1 VQVEQRASHTILKTE
16 SQSSARTKPGNVTA
30 SNMPAGDLRFTW
42 AQVLIAKRINIET
55 AQGLTNLASSSAA
68 QDIGGTASFPGT
80 MKLVRVPGFK
90 NNPLYLLALKML
102 RFDIR
107 NVAVFFR
114 WNGKG
119 GAPVDARMRWA
130 ETDFETG

>member
-1 VQVEQRASHTILKTE
+1 
-16 SQSSARTKPGNVTA
+16 
-30 SNMPAGDLRFTW
+30 M
-42 AQVLIAKRINIET
+42 INIKT
-55 AQGLTNLASSSAA
+55 AQRLTVLESSSAA

-80 MKLVRVPGFK
+80 MKLVRVPDFK

-114 WNGKG
+114 WMEK
-119 GAPVDARMRWA
+119 AARP
-130 ETDFETG
+130 

>member
-1 VQVEQRASHTILKTE
+1 MSHAILKTKF
-16 SQSSARTKPGNVTA
+16 QNTARTKPGNVTA
-30 SNMPAGDLRFTW
+30 SNMPAGALRFAW

-55 AQGLTNLASSSAA
+55 MQSLTVLESSSAA

-80 MKLVRVPGFK
+80 TKLARTPDFK

-119 GAPVDARMRWA
+119 GAPVNARMRWT
-130 ETDFETG
+130 ERDFEAG